1 MKLINL
7 LVLLGLLTACQ
18 ETITPPGQEESQS
31 VEAEGTTT
39 TGTTSPTVTPLTA
52 TLSPD
57 LGGVIDVATVGNES
71 SQNYLAILNSG
82 YTGSTIQMLAT
93 TFGIQAKKV
102 IHRFSMLSFKATP
115 SQVNLMRSSPFVK
128 SIQADVLIKMHLN
141 TGVSQIRAKNVQDL
155 GVDGSGVRVC
165 VIDSGLNPH
174 NNLAIPA
181 NEYDFVNDDTDADDE
196 HGHGTAV
203 TGIIASQHSGT
214 LVLPGYK
221 GVAPSVT
228 LLVAK
233 VFGASGTASGSVIA
247 SALDW
252 CANNNAQ
259 VINMSLGHGGFAT
272 ACDTDY
278 TALMANTVAQL
289 GISVV
294 AASGND
300 GYANLI
306 SSPACGS
313 KVISVGSVSKADMVS
328 SFSNKGSILDLT
340 APGESITTTNSTG
353 GFSAVS
359 GTSAAAPFV
368 TGVIALLKSLPESPS
383 AETIKQALFSGAK
396 DLGSA
401 GKDDSYGY
409 GRVDALAAYNLIKN
423 ISGGGTTGG
432 TGGGTLS
439 FSVSSPVLA
448 DDVRSTQYSSSQT
461 QASKN
466 CPSGHY
472 LSDLEIQR
480 SYWGVYRSIT
490 WMKLK
495 CQSMQSLNT
504 SQEMGVKRYA
514 GSKNVKTN
522 VCTNKRGITGINV
535 VYDRYIKDFKFEC
548 SQLSYSSTTPGNV
561 TVLDR
566 KLNSSHTF
574 GYKQWDDYEEEMR
587 CPGNSIAVGLEVHAK
602 KDKNEWAFTRLGL
615 RCADIATTY

>member
-1 MKLINL
+1 MKLFNL
-7 LVLLGLLTACQ
+7 LILLGLLTACQ
-18 ETITPPGQEESQS
+18 ETSTPQS
-31 VEAEGTTT
+31 EDQSSVVDAQGTSSTTT
-39 TGTTSPTVTPLTA
+39 TTSTTVVNVPSILGGTVSVA
-52 TLSPD
+52 TL
-57 LGGVIDVATVGNES
+57 GNERT
-71 SQNYLAILNSG
+71 QDYLAILSPG
-82 YTGSTIQMLAT
+82 YNGSTIQGLAT
-93 TFGIQAKKV
+93 TFGIEVKKV
-102 IHRFSMLSFKATP
+102 IHRFSMLSFRATP
-115 SQVNLMRSSPFVK
+115 AQVEHMRSSPLVK
-128 SIQADVLIKMHLN
+128 SIQADVLVHMQLN
-141 TGVSQIRAKNVQDL
+141 TSVSQIRAKNVQDL
-155 GVDGSGVRVC
+155 GVDGSGVKVC

-181 NEYDFVNDDTDADDE
+181 NEFDFVNNDTDAEDE

-203 TGIIASQHSGT
+203 TGIIASQHTGT

-233 VFGASGTASGSVIA
+233 VFGASGTASSSVIA

-272 ACDTDY
+272 DCDTDY
-278 TALMANTVAQL
+278 TAMMANTVAQL

-328 SFSNKGSILDLT
+328 SFSNKGSILELT

-353 GFSAVS
+353 GFSAIS
-359 GTSAAAPFV
+359 GTSAATPFV

-383 AETIKQALFSGAK
+383 AETIKQALLSGAK
-396 DLGSA
+396 DLGTV
-401 GKDDSYGY
+401 GKDDQYGH

-432 TGGGTLS
+432 SSGGTLS

-448 DDVRSTQYSSSQT
+448 DDVRSTQYSSSQN
-461 QASKN
+461 QVSKN
-466 CPSGHY
+466 CPAGHY

-504 SQEMGVKRYA
+504 SEEIGGKRYS
-514 GSKNVKTN
+514 GSQNVKTN

-566 KLNSSHTF
+566 KLNGSHTF
-574 GYKQWDDYEEEMR
+574 GFKQWDDYEEEMR
-587 CPGNSIAVGLEVHAK
+587 CPSNTVAVGLEGHAK
-602 KDKNEWAFTRLGL
+602 KDSNEWAFTRLGL